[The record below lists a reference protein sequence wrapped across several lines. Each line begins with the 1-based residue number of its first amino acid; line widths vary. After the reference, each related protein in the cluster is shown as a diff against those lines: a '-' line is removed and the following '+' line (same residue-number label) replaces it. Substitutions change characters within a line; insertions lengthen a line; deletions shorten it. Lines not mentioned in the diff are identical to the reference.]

1 MQLNYINATVLLFG
15 PERIKFKMYK
25 QGIISFF
32 SSRIKPQLNK
42 ELIAVSWFV
51 IRSNYRLADN
61 DNMIRSNLKPAFQKW
76 YMTPSM
82 PWTEQPKFGA
92 KMDTSSPSRLKSSLP
107 WHPSESRYHVT
118 VYAQLFFEFIWESTR
133 PTHSL

>member
-92 KMDTSSPSRLKSSLP
+92 KMDTSSKLPYHGERDYDNCSIFPLLAIQIHRVVSFLLKCCSR
-107 WHPSESRYHVT
+107 
-118 VYAQLFFEFIWESTR
+118 
-133 PTHSL
+133 TH